1 MDEAFVKEQERLRK
15 KKLPD
20 EIYDVTAW
28 SLPLSF
34 NVECVAA
41 KEASQG
47 SFEPVK
53 PERTPA
59 GRVVSREHAI
69 AYLVPW
75 GTQAAGRFLAAAL
88 RKNLSVMS
96 SDKPFVNNGRK
107 YPAGS
112 LVLKLHDNPGGLAA
126 TVEEMARATG
136 AEVHATDSGWM
147 DEGVNFG
154 SRRVVRLRKPAIAL
168 AWDRPTSSSS
178 AGWTR
183 FVLERQFNYPVT
195 IVRTQTLAQADLSK
209 FHVIIL
215 PDGSGDYGFGG
226 EAARKLKDWVAS
238 GGTLVAVGGAVSFL
252 ARPGVGLLA
261 VSPENVAR
269 PGADP
274 KKPESPKPDPAQ
286 PRVPGKLLANE
297 EEYLKAI
304 QPENEAP
311 DAVVGVMAK
320 ARLDSDHW
328 MTEGLPETV
337 PALVGGRTIF
347 TPVKQDKGVNAAVFV
362 GADKLVASGYMWE
375 ENRKQLAYK
384 PLVIVQREGRGQVIA
399 FTADPNFR
407 AMMDGLNM
415 LFVNAV
421 FRGPG
426 RTRGAAAEEEL
437 H

>member
-1 MDEAFVKEQERLRK
+1 
-15 KKLPD
+15 
-20 EIYDVTAW
+20 
-28 SLPLSF
+28 
-34 NVECVAA
+34 
-41 KEASQG
+41 
-47 SFEPVK
+47 
-53 PERTPA
+53 
-59 GRVVSREHAI
+59 
-69 AYLVPW
+69 
-75 GTQAAGRFLAAAL
+75 
-88 RKNLSVMS
+88 MS

-112 LVLKLHDNPGGLAA
+112 LVLKVHDNPGGLAA
-126 TVEEMARATG
+126 TMEEMARATG

-168 AWDRPTSSSS
+168 AWDRPASSSS

-195 IVRTQTLAQADLSK
+195 IVRGQTLAQTDLSK

-226 EAARKLKDWVAS
+226 DGARKLKDWVAS

-252 ARPGVGLLA
+252 ARPAVGLLA
-261 VSPENVAR
+261 VSAENIAR
-269 PGADP
+269 PAPDP
-274 KKPESPKPDPAQ
+274 KKPEAAKPAESAKPDPAQ
-286 PRVPGKLLANE
+286 GRVPGKLLASE

-304 QPENEAP
+304 QPDTEPP

-328 MTEGLPETV
+328 MTEGLRETV
-337 PALVGGRTIF
+337 AALVGGSTIF
-347 TPVKQDKGVNAAVFV
+347 TPVKQDKGVNAAVFLA
-362 GADKLVASGYMWE
+362 ADKLVASGYMWE

-426 RTRGAAAEEEL
+426 RTRGAM
-437 H
+437 